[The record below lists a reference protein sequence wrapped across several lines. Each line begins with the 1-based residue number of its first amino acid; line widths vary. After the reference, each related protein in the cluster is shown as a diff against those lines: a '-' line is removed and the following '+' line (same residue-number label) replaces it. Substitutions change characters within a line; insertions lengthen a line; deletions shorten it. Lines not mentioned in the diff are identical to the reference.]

1 VSRCD
6 SSEWPALR
14 AYPCHTPG
22 MADPICAVCVK
33 PILPTEHKVIV
44 NGAPYHGHCWDR
56 KEKERGRGTGV
67 A

>member
-1 VSRCD
+1 
-6 SSEWPALR
+6 
-14 AYPCHTPG
+14 